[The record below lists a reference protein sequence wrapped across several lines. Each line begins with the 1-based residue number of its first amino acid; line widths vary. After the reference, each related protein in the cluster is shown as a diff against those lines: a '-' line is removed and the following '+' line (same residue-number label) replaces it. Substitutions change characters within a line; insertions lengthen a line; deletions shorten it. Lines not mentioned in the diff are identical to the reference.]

1 MYNNYRDEQSSGESY
16 LLSGNDK
23 RVFRCDGYYQE
34 AMHQHSLLCYYGGIM
49 SRRFKLYN
57 VNMKYIRNLHNV
69 DDNVPSVSPQ
79 IGKQTR
85 PFLGIVVLI
94 NGSKFC
100 IPFTSNS
107 GKKHKNFESMHENIT
122 FRKICDKDGN
132 VLAALNLN
140 NMIPIRDEYITE
152 IDLRIHPSDTQEL
165 RNWKK
170 LCHKELD
177 WCQAHQNEI
186 ERLANELYRI
196 YTSDESFKKRKICLN
211 FPALERECNK
221 AKII

>member
-1 MYNNYRDEQSSGESY
+1 
-16 LLSGNDK
+16 
-23 RVFRCDGYYQE
+23 
-34 AMHQHSLLCYYGGIM
+34 M

-57 VNMKYIRNLHNV
+57 VNIKYIRNLHNI

-79 IGKQTR
+79 IGKQAR

-107 GKKHKNFESMHENIT
+107 GKKNKDFESMRENIT
-122 FRKICDKDGN
+122 FRKIRDKNGK

-140 NMIPIRDEYITE
+140 NMIPVREEYITE
-152 IDLRIHPSDTQEL
+152 IDLKIRLNDSPEIT
-165 RNWKK
+165 RWKK
-170 LCHKELD
+170 LCIKELN
-177 WCQAHQNEI
+177 WCQSNQNEI

-196 YTSDESFKKRKICLN
+196 YSSNEPFVKRKICLD
-211 FPALERECNK
+211 FPALEKECNK
-221 AKII
+221 AKKL